1 MTRDPIRIIYI
12 DDSPFDRELV
22 RDALEREQSG
32 FQLTLATTQHE
43 LKNYLTNSEFD
54 LVLSDFNIAG
64 FEGLEV
70 IELVNEF
77 QPNLPVVIVTGTGSE
92 EIAVDA
98 LKMGAAD
105 YVIKTP
111 DHIRRL
117 HHTIL
122 QVMENQFLQQEK
134 EKAQILIQKNEEHYR
149 ALFNSA
155 RDGIALLGIDTKKIE
170 DCNPQFE
177 KLSGRSKDDLIT
189 QSIWNLCPVEK
200 KDEIQNIFS
209 GLHENRSV
217 GSGEVEFLQP
227 KGENV
232 PIEFVATEVEIHD
245 RKYLQLMA
253 RDITER
259 KKAETEL
266 KAYSERLE
274 EMVEER
280 TKELKEAQEQL
291 VHQERMATLGQLSR
305 GVAHELRTP
314 LGAINNAAYFL
325 NMVLENP
332 DDDIKEAL
340 SILNKEVATS
350 ERIIR
355 SLLDFARP
363 RIAVQRQVDIQDL
376 MESVLLQLTIPDEIT
391 VVKEY
396 DENLPLAW
404 VDPEQ
409 IQQAIKNLIKNA
421 IQAMPEGGRLTLLT
435 EPTRN
440 NNIDISI
447 SDTGVGIDE
456 KNLESIFEP
465 LYTTRAKGIGL
476 GLALTKL
483 NIESNVGSI
492 IVDSKLGF
500 GSRFTVT
507 LPAV

>member
-232 PIEFVATEVEIHD
+232 PI
-245 RKYLQLMA
+245 
-253 RDITER
+253 
-259 KKAETEL
+259 
-266 KAYSERLE
+266 
-274 EMVEER
+274 
-280 TKELKEAQEQL
+280 
-291 VHQERMATLGQLSR
+291 
-305 GVAHELRTP
+305 
-314 LGAINNAAYFL
+314 
-325 NMVLENP
+325 
-332 DDDIKEAL
+332 
-340 SILNKEVATS
+340 
-350 ERIIR
+350 
-355 SLLDFARP
+355 
-363 RIAVQRQVDIQDL
+363 
-376 MESVLLQLTIPDEIT
+376 
-391 VVKEY
+391 
-396 DENLPLAW
+396 
-404 VDPEQ
+404 
-409 IQQAIKNLIKNA
+409 
-421 IQAMPEGGRLTLLT
+421 
-435 EPTRN
+435 
-440 NNIDISI
+440 
-447 SDTGVGIDE
+447 
-456 KNLESIFEP
+456 
-465 LYTTRAKGIGL
+465 
-476 GLALTKL
+476 
-483 NIESNVGSI
+483 
-492 IVDSKLGF
+492 
-500 GSRFTVT
+500 
-507 LPAV
+507 